1 MCECEVC
8 RLWIDE
14 ECQCLIEHSEGR
26 IYLSKV
32 QIEKKQKTFFE
43 KVIEVALEL
52 FFSYSVTFFV
62 GKWAIE
68 LAYQERGY
76 EAVGGEYFLIMMTY
90 MFSFW
95 LIRKFFERG

>member
-1 MCECEVC
+1 MRECEVY
-8 RLWIDE
+8 RLWVDME
-14 ECQCLIEHSEGR
+14 GQYLTEDSEVR

-32 QIEKKQKTFFE
+32 QAEKKQKSFTE

-68 LAYQERGY
+68 FAYQERGY
-76 EAVGGEYFLIMMTY
+76 EAVGGEYLLIIMTY

-95 LIRKFFERG
+95 LIRKFFERR